1 MIQSHVVDI
10 DGTFV
15 GAAISTA
22 TGIRFRAIHLMV
34 EELDDSVWPS
44 LDELRRAVRHL
55 FTTGRLSGRR
65 ATDIAD
71 PVQSA
76 ADALTR
82 ASSTGASSW
91 ME

>member
-1 MIQSHVVDI
+1 MIQSHVVEI

-22 TGIRFRAIHLMV
+22 KGIRFRAVHLMV
-34 EELDDSVWPS
+34 EDLDDSVWPS

-55 FTTGRLSGRR
+55 FTTGRVSGRHAR
-65 ATDIAD
+65 VIAD

-76 ADALTR
+76 ADALMR
-82 ASSTGASSW
+82 ASFTGASSW
-91 ME
+91 TQ

>member
-1 MIQSHVVDI
+1 MIQSHVVEI

-15 GAAISTA
+15 GAAISTT
-22 TGIRFRAIHLMV
+22 TGIQFHAVHLMV

-44 LDELRRAVRHL
+44 LDDLRRAVRHL
-55 FTTGRLSGRR
+55 FTMGRLSGGR
-65 ATDIAD
+65 TPVMAD

-76 ADALTR
+76 ADALMR

-91 ME
+91 TE

>member
-1 MIQSHVVDI
+1 MIQSHVVEI

-22 TGIRFRAIHLMV
+22 TGIRFRAVHLTV

-55 FTTGRLSGRR
+55 FTTGRLGGRRTPVLADPAQR
-65 ATDIAD
+65 ATD
-71 PVQSA
+71 
-76 ADALTR
+76 R
-82 ASSTGASSW
+82 SSRSRC
-91 ME
+91 